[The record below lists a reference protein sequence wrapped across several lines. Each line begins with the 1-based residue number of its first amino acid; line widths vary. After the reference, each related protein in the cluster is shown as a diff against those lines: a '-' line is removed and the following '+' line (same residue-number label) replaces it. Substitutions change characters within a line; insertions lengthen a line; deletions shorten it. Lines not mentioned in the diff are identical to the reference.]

1 MAFSVLMH
9 LNTSLTL
16 PESIPVN
23 ETVVSMSFP
32 SEGAAENLHSATL
45 ARLSLWILNRVPAA
59 FLEICWLYLSNV
71 MTAFPSLYMP
81 ISVCAENSV
90 CCPSAFS
97 SVFAHPAM
105 KTVARILDMISIIF
119 FFIIGSYSITV

>member
-1 MAFSVLMH
+1 MELSVLMH

-16 PESIPVN
+16 PASIPVN
-23 ETVVSMSFP
+23 EIVVSISLPFD
-32 SEGAAENLHSATL
+32 GAAENLHSATL
-45 ARLSLWILNRVPAA
+45 ARLSLWILKRVPAA

-81 ISVCAENSV
+81 ISVCAENIV

-105 KTVARILDMISIIF
+105 KTVARMLDMISIIF
-119 FFIIGSYSITV
+119 FFMIGCYSMTV

>member
-1 MAFSVLMH
+1 MELSVLMH

-23 ETVVSMSFP
+23 EIVVSISLPFD
-32 SEGAAENLHSATL
+32 GAAENLHSATL
-45 ARLSLWILNRVPAA
+45 ARLSLWILKRVPAA

-81 ISVCAENSV
+81 ISVCAENSF

-97 SVFAHPAM
+97 SVLVHPAT
-105 KTVARILDMISIIF
+105 KNVSRIPDMSIMIF
-119 FFIIGSYSITV
+119 FFMIGCYSMTV